1 MKEAEKFKDQDEK
14 LRKKVEA
21 RNGLEAYCV
30 NIKHTMNDEKM
41 EGKFAPGEKE
51 TMLNKINE
59 IESWMGNN
67 LNAETQEYEAKQK
80 ELERIFNPIASKLY
94 QGADPSG
101 ARCGNPYAN
110 QYSGAS
116 AGSKGPEVDEVDWA
130 KWFNFF
136 YTSYFYLII

>member
-1 MKEAEKFKDQDEK
+1 M
-14 LRKKVEA
+14 EA

-41 EGKFAPGEKE
+41 EGKFAPVEKE

-80 ELERIFNPIASKLY
+80 ELERIFNPIA
-94 QGADPSG
+94 
-101 ARCGNPYAN
+101 
-110 QYSGAS
+110 
-116 AGSKGPEVDEVDWA
+116 
-130 KWFNFF
+130 
-136 YTSYFYLII
+136 